1 MGSMAIRAAVVG
13 ALVGASVAAQAA
25 NTLKQTGWVHGGP
38 ANVTVSGAPSNNGN
52 HPAGEFTGL
61 FNGVSFESYCSDL
74 LQTFTFNTVYTDY
87 TVMTG
92 AAAYGAT
99 KATQI
104 GELLTAAGGFAASV
118 SASRSTAIQA
128 GIWEILYET
137 GGPFGLGTGT
147 FKAAPGTV
155 AQADLNIV
163 DGYLANLGSYAATSF
178 NAYVSRE
185 HQDFIT
191 AVPEPETYA
200 LMLAGLMATGFVA
213 RRQRARA

>member
-1 MGSMAIRAAVVG
+1 MQAIRAALVATLLG
-13 ALVGASVAAQAA
+13 TALAAHAA

-38 ANVTVSGAPSNNGN
+38 TNVTVSGAPGNNGN
-52 HPAGEFTGL
+52 HAAGEFTGL
-61 FNGVSFESYCSDL
+61 FNGVSFESYCADL
-74 LQTFTFNTVYTDY
+74 LQTFSFNTVYTDY

-92 AAAYGAT
+92 AAAYGST

-104 GELLTAAGGFAASV
+104 GELLTAAGGFAASL
-118 SASRSTAIQA
+118 SASRSTAIQS

-137 GGPFGLGTGT
+137 GSSFGLGTGT
-147 FKAAPGTV
+147 FRAAPGSV

-163 DGYLANLGSYAATSF
+163 DGYLANLGSYATTSF
-178 NAYVSRE
+178 TAYVSRE

-200 LMLAGLMATGFVA
+200 MMLAGLMATGFVA
-213 RRQRARA
+213 RRQRARS

>member
-1 MGSMAIRAAVVG
+1 MKPAIRVALAG
-13 ALVGASVAAQAA
+13 ALAGAAFASQAA
-25 NTLKQTGWVHGGP
+25 NSLKQTGWEHGGP

-52 HPAGEFTGL
+52 HPAGEFTGV
-61 FNGVSFESYCSDL
+61 FNGVSFESYCADL
-74 LQTFTFNTVYTDY
+74 LQTFSFNTVYTDY
-87 TVMTG
+87 TVMSG
-92 AAAYGAT
+92 AAAYGVT
-99 KATQI
+99 KSTQI

-118 SASRSTAIQA
+118 TASRSTAIQA

-137 GGPFGLGTGT
+137 GNSFGLGTGT
-147 FKAAPGTV
+147 FRAAPGSVT
-155 AQADLNIV
+155 QADLNVV

-178 NAYVSRE
+178 TAYVSRE

-213 RRQRARA
+213 RRKRARS